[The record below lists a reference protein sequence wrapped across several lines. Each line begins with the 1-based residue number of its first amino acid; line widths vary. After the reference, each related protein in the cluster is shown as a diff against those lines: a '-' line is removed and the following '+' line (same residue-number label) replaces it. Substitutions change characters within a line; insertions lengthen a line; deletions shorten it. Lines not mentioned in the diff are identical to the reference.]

1 MTRVTPT
8 PTLVPPERPSS
19 PTSSVAFTRYRFAT
33 IQGRRVFYREAG
45 SPDAPT
51 IVLLHG
57 FPSSSHMFRDLIPL
71 LAGSFHVIAP
81 DYIGFGYSDAP
92 SVTDFAYTFDSL
104 AAIVEGLLGTLGVR
118 KAIFYMQ
125 DYGSPIGLRLATNNP
140 DRVAGF
146 VIQNGNAY
154 LEGVG
159 QPLRDVLLPFWKEWN
174 DDTERAA
181 RGFLAAGT
189 TQFLYTDGARAPE
202 GLNPDAWTHDQAGL
216 DRAGND
222 LVQLT
227 LFRDYET
234 NVSLYEAWHAFF
246 RQHAPKTLIVWGAN
260 DSLFITDGAKAYL
273 RDLPDAELHL
283 LDGGHFVLEEYAP
296 EVAGYIVRLFGSGA
310 KNANAA

>member
-1 MTRVTPT
+1 MSRTAPLTPQ
-8 PTLVPPERPSS
+8 PSS
-19 PTSSVAFTRYRFAT
+19 TSPSSAAITRHRFAT
-33 IQGRRVFYREAG
+33 IEGRRVFYREAG

-71 LAGSFHVIAP
+71 LADEFHVIAP

-92 SVTDFAYTFDSL
+92 AVAEFTYSFDHL
-104 AAIVEGLLGTLGVR
+104 AAIVEALLAALGVR
-118 KAIFYMQ
+118 SSILYMQ
-125 DYGSPIGLRLATNNP
+125 DYGSPVGFRLATNHP

-174 DDTERAA
+174 DDSERAA
-181 RGFLAAGT
+181 RGFLTAET
-189 TQFLYTDGARAPE
+189 TRSLYTTGARAPE
-202 GLNPDAWTHDQAGL
+202 QLNPDAWTHDQAGI
-216 DRAGND
+216 DRPGND

-234 NVSLYEAWHAFF
+234 NVSLYEAWHAYL
-246 RQHAPKTLIVWGAN
+246 RQHTPKTLIVWGAN
-260 DSLFITDGAKAYL
+260 DPLFVADGAKAYL

-283 LDGGHFVLEEYAP
+283 LDSGHFALEEYAH
-296 EVAGYIVRLFGSGA
+296 EIAGHIVRVFGSSA
-310 KNANAA
+310 KDAVAA